1 MKPSFKTT
9 ILIATIGMIVYALYV
24 VARYTFHV
32 LFPAPYHYELW
43 NDIYE
48 RLVRDILPVSLI
60 VAGFGL
66 YKQRPVNITKHFR
79 ILTICLLVALG
90 GTLFFSP
97 IYTYWHS
104 IWPPF
109 FWRIILLIAGISW
122 LFMLR
127 NQLMENVSSHFYR
140 ITLIFAIVLL
150 ALPMIL
156 EAISGIAIL
165 CENEFVLGLHSGAI
179 KTWVKYIAP
188 ILPMVFL
195 ITKQKFK

>member
-1 MKPSFKTT
+1 
-9 ILIATIGMIVYALYV
+9 MIVYALYV
-24 VARYTFHV
+24 VARYTIHE

-43 NDIYE
+43 TDICE
-48 RLVRDILPVSLI
+48 RLIFDILPLSLI
-60 VAGFGL
+60 IAGFSL
-66 YKQRPVNITKHFR
+66 YKQRPTNPTKPFC
-79 ILTICLLVALG
+79 ILTICLFVALV

-140 ITLIFAIVLL
+140 ITLIFAMALL

-165 CENEFVLGLHSGAI
+165 CGNEFVLGLHSGAI

-195 ITKQKFK
+195 ITKQKLK